1 MMKRCPIG
9 SGESASWRRSKQGT
23 IGKHGK
29 NKTRKKEER
38 KFSGDEGQ
46 RYCSPSLQM
55 NELSHP
61 FWYIIKAKPGKNGW
75 KQPMAGISAKPTL
88 GGVAAS

>member
-1 MMKRCPIG
+1 MRALHGGGPSRALLG
-9 SGESASWRRSKQGT
+9 SM
-23 IGKHGK
+23 GKTK
-29 NKTRKKEER
+29 PEKKEEK
-38 KFSGDEGQ
+38 KFSADEGQ

-55 NELSHP
+55 NELSHS